1 MRWRRFFQR
10 KHTDAELQREIE
22 LHMEEEI
29 AENVERGMS
38 AEEARRQAYLKF
50 GNVQQIRE
58 EVWRKNSWVGMENLF
73 RDLKHVLRRLKN
85 EPTAVITV
93 AISLGLGIAANVV
106 IFSGVNKMLLQRPPV
121 GDPATLVEIFS
132 TALHGQ
138 RVHATAWQ
146 VYEALHTQ
154 ARSFSGVAAFTEFL
168 QGTLT
173 GDGEPERVWG
183 QSTTTNFFDV
193 AQVPMRLGRGFTNNE
208 EYSPVIVLGY
218 GLWRQSFHGDKAI
231 VGKTVTISGRTF
243 TVVGVTAPGF
253 RGMIRIIDARFW
265 IPLAERGELAPE
277 QITDPTIPN
286 LNVIARTKPGVTRTE
301 AAAELD
307 TLGKQISAN
316 DAKLYP
322 GLGFVM
328 EDAGSLAGPAVQ
340 RLELLLAALT
350 AVALLVL
357 CIAGSNVANLLLAR
371 AAARHRE
378 MAVRIALGATRWQ
391 LIRPM
396 LLESALLAVG
406 GGVFGVLVTLV
417 GLRALQGFHIPVP
430 LPIDTSLDVDWR
442 VTLYAFLLS
451 VGIGLLCGIGPAFA
465 ATHPIVPN
473 ALKGESTLERP
484 GRKWNVRNVL
494 VVVQIAACLVLLC
507 TTGLYLHS
515 LANAS
520 GMDPGFRT
528 HGVFM
533 MAIDPVHNG
542 YKAEEAPLLLRR
554 VRERVAGLPGV
565 VSASW
570 ADTVPLSMDGSADS
584 FHPAGRAADAE
595 HDPRSDVYNVSPG
608 YFDTMGIALLAG
620 RDMNSVDPNTP
631 KQAVVNEM
639 FAKKMFGTG
648 NAVGERVSG
657 RQSTYEIVGVVKNSR
672 SEFMAEENL
681 PILYAG
687 LEQNIGAGSAS
698 PLLGYSLMVHY
709 EGNMA
714 ELAAAM
720 RKEIHAIDP
729 KLAVFNEKEMKEHI
743 DDALIIPRVESAVFG
758 TFGLAGL
765 LLAAVGLYG
774 LMSYSVQRRT
784 HEIGIRLALGATRS
798 GVQTLVVKQGMTLA
812 VIALVIGAPLAL
824 AASKIAAK
832 LQYGVSAYD
841 AVTFTCVPIFLAA
854 IALVACCIPAQ
865 RAATIEPQTAL
876 RHE

>member
-1 MRWRRFFQR
+1 MSWRRFFQR
-10 KHTDAELQREIE
+10 KQSNAELQREIE

-29 AENVERGMS
+29 AENLERGMS
-38 AEEARRQAYLKF
+38 AEEGRRQAYLKF
-50 GNVQQIRE
+50 GNAQRIRE
-58 EVWRKNSWVGMENLF
+58 EVWRKNSFVGMENLL
-73 RDLKHVLRRLKN
+73 RDLRHVLRRLKG

-93 AISLGLGIAANVV
+93 AVSLGLGIAANAV
-106 IFSGVNKMLLQRPPV
+106 IFSGVNKMVLQKPPV
-121 GDPATLVEIFS
+121 GDPATLVQLYS
-132 TALHGQ
+132 TERHGQ
-138 RVHATAWQ
+138 IVHMIAMP
-146 VYEALHTQ
+146 VYEALRTQ
-154 ARSFSGVAAFTEFL
+154 ARSFSGVAAYTVFL
-168 QGTLT
+168 QGTLA

-193 AQVPMRLGRGFTNNE
+193 AQLPMRLGRGFTRNE

-218 GLWRQSFHGDKAI
+218 GLWRQSFHGDEKI
-231 VGKTVTISGRTF
+231 VGKTITISGRTF
-243 TVVGVTAPGF
+243 TVVGVTMPGF
-253 RGMIRIIDARFW
+253 HGMIRIVDARFW
-265 IPLAERGELAPE
+265 VPLGVRGELAPE
-277 QITDPTIPN
+277 QITDESFN
-286 LNVIARTKPGVTRTE
+286 SFNVIGRMKPGVSRTE
-301 AAAELD
+301 AAAELN
-307 TLGKQISAN
+307 TVAGRLAAH

-322 GLGFVM
+322 GLGFAM
-328 EDAGSLAGPAVQ
+328 EDAGSLQGPAMQ
-340 RLELLLAALT
+340 RVELLLAALT

-357 CIAGSNVANLLLAR
+357 CIAGSNVANLLFAQ

-406 GGVFGVLVTLV
+406 GGVFGVVVTVV

-430 LPIDTSLDVDWR
+430 LPIDMNLDVDWR

-465 ATHPIVPN
+465 ATHPVVPN
-473 ALKGESTLERP
+473 ALKGEITLERV
-484 GRKWNVRNVL
+484 GRRWNVRNLL
-494 VVVQIAACLVLLC
+494 VVVQISACLILLC

-515 LANAS
+515 LANVS
-520 GMDPGFRT
+520 NIDPGFRT

-554 VRERVAGLPGV
+554 VRERVVGLPGV
-565 VSASW
+565 FSASW
-570 ADTVPLSMDGSADS
+570 ADTVPLSMDGSVDS
-584 FHPAGRAADAE
+584 FHPAGKAADPQ

-620 RDMNSVDPNTP
+620 RDMNSVDPNAP

-639 FAKKMFGTG
+639 FAKKIFGVG

-657 RQSTYEIVGVVKNSR
+657 RRSTYEIVGVVKNSR
-672 SEFMAEENL
+672 SEFLAEESL

-687 LEQNIGAGSAS
+687 LEQNIGAGDAS
-698 PLLGYSLMVHY
+698 PLLGYSLMVRY

-714 ELAAAM
+714 EVAAAM
-720 RKEIHAIDP
+720 RKEIRAIDP
-729 KLAVFNEKEMKEHI
+729 NLAVFNEKEMKEHI
-743 DDALIIPRVESAVFG
+743 DDALIIPRAESAVFG
-758 TFGLAGL
+758 TFGFAGL

-798 GVQTLVVKQGMTLA
+798 GVQALVVKQGMTLA
-812 VIALVIGAPLAL
+812 AIAVAIGAPLAL
-824 AASKIAAK
+824 GASKIAAK
-832 LQYGVSAYD
+832 LQYGVTAYD
-841 AVTFTCVPIFLAA
+841 AVTFTCVPIFLGAVT
-854 IALVACCIPAQ
+854 LVACCIPAQ
-865 RAATIEPQTAL
+865 RASNIEPQMAL